1 MNAQMSEKA
10 FSRSIDWFGKEL
22 TLESGKLARQADGA
36 VVARMGETIVLTTV
50 VFAKAK
56 LENQGFLPLSVHYKE
71 MFSAAGKIPGGF
83 MKREGKPSDIE
94 VLISRLID
102 RSIRPLFAKDFG
114 YEIQVVS
121 TVLSYDPS
129 CDPAILA
136 ILGASS
142 AIAISGLPVS
152 KIVGAVKLGMKGE
165 NIIVNPGL
173 GEIKDSSLD
182 LIISGCNGSVVM
194 LESAAKE
201 LSEETVS
208 LAIETGLKSIEPV
221 IALIE
226 EMKKHVGKNTFAFDT
241 NKNDEVVAKN
251 IMNSYGSLIT
261 EGLNISV
268 KSERVAYFA
277 NLKSKVMQD
286 LGKDHSVENLKR
298 DFANVLNL
306 MMRTQVLSKGVRIGG
321 RSFDTI
327 RDISCEVGMLPR
339 AHGSALFTRG
349 DTQALTTVTL
359 GTSEDEQVIDSMA
372 GDLRES
378 FLLQYSFPPYA
389 VGECGVFRGPGRR
402 EVGHGRL
409 ALKAILGVMP
419 KKSDF
424 PYTVRVVS
432 EVTESDGSSSQATVC
447 AAVLSLMDA
456 GVPIRE
462 MVSGIAMGLV
472 KDKEQTVVL
481 SDISGDED
489 SFGDMDLK
497 IAGTKKGIT
506 ALQMDSS
513 IFGIDLETIKS
524 VLSQGKKGRMHI
536 LSEMSKVISVARDK
550 LSAYAPLMTTI
561 TIKKEE
567 IRDLIGPGG
576 RSIKD
581 ICERTKAKIN
591 VSDDGVVQISAP
603 SKESMQVALDSIRSA
618 TGEGIKVGVVFTGKI
633 VKIIDSGVFV
643 NFSGSKDGF
652 VHISEIADERIS
664 SIYDYV
670 SEGDVSKFVVIGVDK
685 GRVRLSMKAVNEDGT
700 VSNID
705 RPDRRKSGDSDSG
718 GSRFNKGGDSDSGS
732 RFNKGGDSDSRF
744 SRPRSDGDSKFGGGR
759 PRFGGEDRSS
769 APRRSFRSDDR
780 NGGGSRSGGGN
791 RNKD

>member
-1 MNAQMSEKA
+1 MNAQLSEKI

-50 VFAKAK
+50 VFSKEK
-56 LENQGFLPLSVHYKE
+56 LENEGFLPLSVHYKE

-94 VLISRLID
+94 VLVSRLID
-102 RSIRPLFAKDFG
+102 RSVRPLFGKDFG

-129 CDPAILA
+129 CDPSILA

-165 NIIVNPGL
+165 NVIINPGF
-173 GEIKDSSLD
+173 GEIKDGSLD
-182 LIISGCNGSVVM
+182 LVISGCSGSVVM
-194 LESAAKE
+194 LESVSKE
-201 LSEETVS
+201 LPEETLS
-208 LAIETGLKSIEPV
+208 LAIETGLKAIEPV
-221 IALIE
+221 IALIS
-226 EMKKHVGKNTFAFDT
+226 EMKKHVGKSEFAFDT
-241 NKNDEVVAKN
+241 TKRDDSAVKIIANA
-251 IMNSYGSLIT
+251 YGSLIM
-261 EGLNISV
+261 EGLKISA
-268 KSERVAYFA
+268 KSERVAYFSH
-277 NLKSKVMQD
+277 LKTKVIKD
-286 LGKDHSVENLKR
+286 LEKDHSAENLKR
-298 DFANVLNL
+298 DFSYAMNQLMRSQILNN
-306 MMRTQVLSKGVRIGG
+306 GIRIGG
-321 RSFDTI
+321 RSADTI
-327 RDISCEVGMLPR
+327 RDISSEVGMLPR

-349 DTQALTTVTL
+349 DTQALATVTL

-378 FLLQYSFPPYA
+378 FLLQYSFPPYS
-389 VGECGVFRGPGRR
+389 VGECGAFRGPGRR

-462 MVSGIAMGLV
+462 MVSGIAMGLI
-472 KDKEQTVVL
+472 KHQEQTVIL

-489 SFGDMDLK
+489 NFGDMDLK
-497 IAGTKKGIT
+497 VAGTKKGIT
-506 ALQMDSS
+506 ALQMDSAV
-513 IFGIDLETIKS
+513 FGIDIETIRS
-524 VLSQGKKGRMHI
+524 ILAQGKKGRMHI
-536 LSEMSKVISVARDK
+536 LAEMSKVISAPRDK

-618 TGEGIKVGVVFTGKI
+618 TGEGIKVGAVFTGKI

-705 RPDRRKSGDSDSG
+705 RPDRRKSGDSDS
-718 GSRFNKGGDSDSGS
+718 SGS
-732 RFNKGGDSDSRF
+732 RFNKGGDSESRF
-744 SRPRSDGDSKFGGGR
+744 SRPRTDGDSKFGGGR

-780 NGGGSRSGGGN
+780 NGGGNN
-791 RNKD
+791 RNK